1 MRIKLIVPLLL
12 ITIAFT
18 ATTKANNKAETL
30 ARQAVS
36 ENTNESTKA
45 IANLRLMGAE
55 GLRALIDTYQADIA
69 RYMQTGKQT
78 PQWLKI
84 ANALDAVAMQKD
96 SYSSHLFWHTD
107 FEAAK
112 AEAARSGKPILSL
125 RLLGN
130 LNEEFS
136 CANSRFFRSVLYAN
150 DEVSKIMRERFVL
163 HWKSVRPA
171 PKVTIDFGDGRKIE
185 RTITGN
191 SIHYILDSNGQAI
204 DALPGLNAP
213 VTFKNWLISSEQLSN
228 QLKSKSYVDRVTILE
243 RFHRSRINQITN
255 DWADDL
261 EKTGV
266 KLPKEIAAKRNKN
279 PSAMEAAPLALTK
292 RAVEIDILKQITA
305 DATLLEAN
313 TNLDEWK
320 KIAALHAND
329 AKLDKTSVSM
339 IRRQTM
345 NNDEGQFSKLISNLE
360 GFIALDTV
368 RNQYLLRTKLH
379 AWFVT
384 GEGNDLDRL
393 NEKVYAQ
400 IFLTPDSDPWL
411 GLYSPDT
418 YTAIDGGG
426 IIKP

>member
-1 MRIKLIVPLLL
+1 MRVKLFVPLLL
-12 ITIAFT
+12 IAIVFT
-18 ATTKANNKAETL
+18 VTTKANNKAETL

-36 ENTNESTKA
+36 NNTNESATA
-45 IANLRLMGAE
+45 IANLRSMGAE
-55 GLRALIDTYQADIA
+55 GLRALIETYSADIA
-69 RYMQTGKQT
+69 RYMETGKQT

-84 ANALDAVAMQKD
+84 AKALDAVAMQKD
-96 SYSSHLFWHTD
+96 SYASRLFWHTD

-112 AEAARSGKPILSL
+112 AEAGRSGKPILSL

-150 DEVSKIMRERFVL
+150 DEVSRIMRERFVL

-171 PKVTIDFGDGRKIE
+171 PKITIDFGDGRKIE

-204 DALPGLNAP
+204 DALPGLNGPAAF
-213 VTFKNWLISSEQLSN
+213 TRWLVNTEQFSN
-228 QLKSKSYVDRVTILE
+228 QLKGKSFVDRVIAMET
-243 RFHRSRINQITN
+243 FHRSRINQITN
-255 DWADDL
+255 EWANDM
-261 EKTGV
+261 EKAGV
-266 KLPKEIAAKRNKN
+266 KSPKEIAAKRGKN
-279 PSAMEAAPLALTK
+279 PTAMEAAPLALTK
-292 RAVEIDILKQITA
+292 RAIEIDILKQITA
-305 DATLLEAN
+305 DASVLEAN
-313 TNLDEWK
+313 TNLDDWK
-320 KIAALHAND
+320 KIAALHGGD
-329 AKLDKTSVSM
+329 AKLDKNSVAM

-345 NNDEGQFSKLISNLE
+345 KNDEGQFSKLINNLE

-384 GEGNDLDRL
+384 GEGNDFDRL

-400 IFLTPDSDPWL
+400 LFLTPGTDPWL

-426 IIKP
+426 IVKP